1 MTLCQSLHKAVTLS
15 WGMLHSGRSAFASC
29 MPSRDS
35 VVLLH
40 RNIIFHFTL
49 SIHVTPYASAYF
61 NLTIL

>member
-1 MTLCQSLHKAVTLS
+1 MTLCHSAVTLL
-15 WGMLHSGRSAFASC
+15 WGMLHSGRSAFASS

-40 RNIIFHFTL
+40 RNTMFHFTL
-49 SIHVTPYASAYF
+49 SIHVTPYASAYV